1 MKIEMVVP
9 LPVEDSGLQH
19 SIARFHNFNMDSK
32 RQDKARFFRRE
43 PVVIVNPETNA
54 KVLRYAMGNPGGLS
68 ITKGAI
74 ALDYDAVDAL
84 GVRFKGAVE
93 LEVRR
98 AKRWEVWQWFWN
110 HRDQSVQLS
119 IKMGVVGTVL
129 GVLGFL
135 TGLAP
140 YLLG

>member
-1 MKIEMVVP
+1 
-9 LPVEDSGLQH
+9 
-19 SIARFHNFNMDSK
+19 
-32 RQDKARFFRRE
+32 
-43 PVVIVNPETNA
+43 VNPETNV

-68 ITKGAI
+68 ITKVAI

-84 GVRFKGAVE
+84 GG
-93 LEVRR
+93 R

>member
-19 SIARFHNFNMDSK
+19 CIARFHNSNMDSK

-43 PVVIVNPETNA
+43 PVVIVNPRQTSRCCDMRWVTLVGFLSP
-54 KVLRYAMGNPGGLS
+54 KV
-68 ITKGAI
+68 AI

-98 AKRWEVWQWFWN
+98 LSAGKYGNGSGTIRIRAFSCQSRW
-110 HRDQSVQLS
+110 
-119 IKMGVVGTVL
+119 
-129 GVLGFL
+129 
-135 TGLAP
+135 A
-140 YLLG
+140 